1 MVKMARSLER
11 DRATPFVSRFPMTS
25 PAALGDLVLQLTDA
39 SVVKSGVRV
48 LDGLTLSIRAGE
60 HTAIL
65 GPNGAGKTALINLLI
80 SDHYALAREGDAPV
94 RVFGSERWSVSELQA
109 RLGIVTS
116 DLHQQFVGGN
126 CTGSIRGAD
135 AVVSGFFATRGFLV
149 GLDVTGA
156 MRQQAADIL
165 ARLDAAHLADTPLDQ
180 MSTGEARR
188 VLIARALVTDPRA
201 LILDEPTAGLDVVAR
216 VRFLDL
222 VRRVAQQG
230 VTVILVTHHVEEIVP
245 EIDRV
250 VLLRRGRIAGDG
262 AKRLVLTP
270 ERLSALF
277 EYPIELQQ
285 ENGFFYLRPNASSG
299 SRAPASS

>member
-1 MVKMARSLER
+1 MN
-11 DRATPFVSRFPMTS
+11 P
-25 PAALGDLVLQLTDA
+25 PAASDDLVLQLTDA
-39 SVVKSGVRV
+39 SVVKNGVRV
-48 LDGLTLSIRAGE
+48 LDGLTLTIRAGE

-94 RVFGSERWSVSELQA
+94 RVFGSDRWNVAELQA

-116 DLHQQFVGGN
+116 DLHQRFVNGN
-126 CTGSIRGAD
+126 CTGSIRGED
-135 AVVSGFFATRGFLV
+135 AVISGFFATRGFLI

-156 MRQQAADIL
+156 MRRQAADTL
-165 ARLDAAHLADTPLDQ
+165 ARLDAAHLADKPLDQ

-188 VLIARALVTDPRA
+188 VLIARALVTEPRA

-216 VRFLDL
+216 SRFLGV
-222 VRRVAQQG
+222 VRRIAQQG
-230 VTVILVTHHVEEIVP
+230 ITVVLVTHHVEEIVP

-250 VLLRRGRIAGDG
+250 VLLQRGRITGDG
-262 AKRLVLTP
+262 PKHSMLSP

-277 EYPIELQQ
+277 EHPIDLQQ
-285 ENGFFYLRPNASSG
+285 VNGYFYLRSNLPV
-299 SRAPASS
+299 